1 MEENN
6 SAQRIVNEALKDE
19 SWDTGVYKI
28 AALKT
33 IKKTAS
39 IMETLGKRTQGL
51 KPSDPV
57 EINFDELH
65 DLMSLHVANIYL
77 ALTSEAF
84 RNSHFANCE
93 VEACKKYLKHEVPG
107 ILKEMQKQQEAKNN
121 DTDSTIHRQAH
132 RRGHH

>member
-1 MEENN
+1 MEETN
-6 SAQRIVNEALKDE
+6 SAQRIVNEALNNDL
-19 SWDTGVYKI
+19 WGTGVYKI

-51 KPSDPV
+51 EPSDPV
-57 EINFDELH
+57 EITYDELN

-84 RNSHFANCE
+84 RNGEFAKCE
-93 VEACKKYLKHEVPG
+93 VEACKSYLKHEVPG
-107 ILKEMQKQQEAKNN
+107 ILKEIREQQEAEK
-121 DTDSTIHRQAH
+121 
-132 RRGHH
+132 

>member
-1 MEENN
+1 MEEAN
-6 SAQRIVNEALKDE
+6 SAQRIVNEALKGDLWE
-19 SWDTGVYKI
+19 TGVYKI

-57 EINFDELH
+57 EINFDEFN
-65 DLMSLHVANIYL
+65 DLLALHVANIYL

-84 RNSHFANCE
+84 RNGEFAKHE
-93 VEACKKYLKHEVPG
+93 AEACKNCLKHEVPG

-121 DTDSTIHRQAH
+121 DTDSTAN
-132 RRGHH
+132 

>member
-6 SAQRIVNEALKDE
+6 AAQKIVNEALKDE
-19 SWDTGVYKI
+19 SWDIGVYKI

-39 IMETLGKRTQGL
+39 IMETLDKRTKGL
-51 KPSDPV
+51 EPSDPV
-57 EINFDELH
+57 EITYDELN

-93 VEACKKYLKHEVPG
+93 VEACKNYLKHEVPG
-107 ILKEMQKQQEAKNN
+107 IVKEIREQQEAEK
-121 DTDSTIHRQAH
+121 
-132 RRGHH
+132 

>member
-6 SAQRIVNEALKDE
+6 SAQRIVNEALNNDLWE
-19 SWDTGVYKI
+19 TGVYKI

-39 IMETLGKRTQGL
+39 IMETLEKRTRGL

-57 EINFDELH
+57 EINYGELN

-84 RNSHFANCE
+84 RNGDFANCE
-93 VEACKKYLKHEVPG
+93 AEACKNYLKHEVPG
-107 ILKEMQKQQEAKNN
+107 IVKELREKQEEK
-121 DTDSTIHRQAH
+121 
-132 RRGHH
+132 